1 MVEGELA
8 VAVKIN
14 NDDNKG
20 VRGENRMG
28 MKRWSL
34 KVTKV
39 LAPMVKDEVVS
50 VLGFGGR
57 T

>member
-14 NDDNKG
+14 SDDNKG

-28 MKRWSL
+28 MKR
-34 KVTKV
+34 
-39 LAPMVKDEVVS
+39 
-50 VLGFGGR
+50 
-57 T
+57 